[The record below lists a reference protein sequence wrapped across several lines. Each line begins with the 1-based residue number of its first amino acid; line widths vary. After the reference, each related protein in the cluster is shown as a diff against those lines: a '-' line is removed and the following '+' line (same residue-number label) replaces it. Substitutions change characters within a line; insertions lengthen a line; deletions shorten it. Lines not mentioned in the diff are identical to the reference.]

1 MAITLNHWD
10 AGNGYARI
18 YVNGLATSAKVFIE
32 NGRRGLKI
40 TSGELPSD
48 DVEHAIKEA
57 FNLSEVTWSELEI
70 LAKKP
75 AGRKPAEKRRFAP
88 PNVAEPWTAA
98 DADALDANTMTHPI
112 PEPVT
117 LLVDHREPD
126 EMKAKLT
133 AIKNLIVEEAALEV
147 GDYVIADKLIIERK
161 TVTDFITSL
170 TEDDKRLFKQADAMS
185 NSGLTSVLILE
196 GDIYAQRRTTL
207 PSITGTLSYLA
218 VIQRI
223 AIVPTLSLHHS
234 AYMIA
239 KLVRHRMWGLGY
251 DLGLRGAAPVN
262 NPTGAAEFF
271 IEGLPGVSA
280 LTAKRLLAHFGS
292 ARAVA
297 SASEEDLRA
306 VWGIGP
312 NRARDIFRALNTPFS
327 NA

>member
-1 MAITLNHWD
+1 MGVTLKHWE

-18 YVNGLATSAKVFIE
+18 YVNGLATSAKVFVE

-40 TSGELPSD
+40 TAADLTSD
-48 DVEHAIKEA
+48 DVERAIKEA
-57 FNLSEVTWSELEI
+57 FNLSELTWPELEA
-70 LAKKP
+70 LAKQST
-75 AGRKPAEKRRFAP
+75 GRKPAGKPRFVP
-88 PNVAEPWTAA
+88 PAVSEPWTPA
-98 DADALDANTMTHPI
+98 DADILDANQMTHPI

-126 EMKAKLT
+126 EMKAKL
-133 AIKNLIVEEAALEV
+133 ASINNLIVEEAALDI

-170 TEDDKRLFKQADAMS
+170 TEDDKRLFKQTDAMS
-185 NSGLTSVLILE
+185 HSGLPAVLILE
-196 GDIYAQRRTTL
+196 GDIYAQRRTTI

-239 KLVRHRMWGLGY
+239 KLVRHRVWGLGY

-262 NPTGAAEFF
+262 NPAAAAEFF

-292 ARAVA
+292 ARAIA
-297 SASEEDLRA
+297 NATEEDLRG

-312 NRARDIFRALNTPFS
+312 TRARDIFRALTTPFS
-327 NA
+327 KS